1 MSREQYKSKGKNR
14 VSIEGLLEL
23 KEMDANDQFRLAAR
37 ILTIKKVLID
47 NNLITEEEFNDTSEG
62 FFKKLQE
69 KRTVTM
75 NKKASSLRW
84 VGKKK

>member
-1 MSREQYKSKGKNR
+1 MSREQYKSKGINR
-14 VSIEGLLEL
+14 ASIEGLLEL

-47 NNLITEEEFNDTSEG
+47 NNLITEEEFNDISEG

-69 KRTVTM
+69 KRTVMM
-75 NKKASSLRW
+75 NRKASSLRW